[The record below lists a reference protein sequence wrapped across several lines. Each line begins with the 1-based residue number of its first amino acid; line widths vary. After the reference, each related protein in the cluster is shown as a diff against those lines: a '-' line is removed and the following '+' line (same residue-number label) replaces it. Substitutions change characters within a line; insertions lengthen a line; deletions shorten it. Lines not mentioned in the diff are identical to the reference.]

1 MSAVDACGACAGV
14 SPQTPEVVTNRAGLS
29 SIRYRVGT
37 QPLFKE
43 SMQARLGT
51 LPELRTRDPGD
62 FTLGLIDAWASVAD
76 VLSFYQERI
85 ANESFLRTATER
97 RSLAGLA
104 ELVGYVP
111 QPGVAA
117 STWLAFTMMQAP
129 GTPGSPSTS
138 VDIPAGTRVQSIPL
152 PGGLPQT
159 FETIETVPA
168 RVEWNAFRP
177 SLSLAQTVDADTTDV
192 LLTGVSTG
200 LKPGDSVI
208 VAPSEQGSRPV
219 LRTVSSVTPMT
230 AEQQTR
236 ITLRPAISGAQ
247 VPAPAPPPPRRLRPL
262 IALESL
268 RVDTLPLHIASTFAA
283 PRNWSFV
290 TQQVLT
296 SKAPFIARADDLHVL
311 GWRLGLKLTHL
322 FRTLAAW
329 TPPVAPS
336 VYALRT
342 KASLFGYNAPDPRS
356 LPTAVATAYK
366 DDIGTGGDWQPPS
379 DTMDPLLDAAYP
391 RIAPGGDAAPSFA
404 ALRWSDSQG
413 DHWVVANVDGVAEHG
428 IAKYTMSGKVTQLR
442 MSVVGQSDSG
452 PVSVSYPN
460 FSSYRGATLQAE
472 SEALPLA
479 RLPNDDPLPAG
490 SQIDLDTWVDG
501 LHAGQ
506 RLIVSGE
513 LADSPGNHASEMV
526 QIQAVEHAIGADG
539 GTTLT
544 LVSALTQAYVRK
556 TVTINGNVAPATHG
570 SAANEVLGSGNA
582 SVPSQRFTLR
592 QSPLTHVSAAT
603 PSGVASTLVLR
614 VNGVR
619 WSEVHDFYGS
629 TPADRVYIAR
639 LNEDG
644 STSVGFGDG
653 VNGARPA
660 TGTENIVASYRKG
673 IGAVGNVAAGQLT
686 LLQTRPLGVQ
696 GVANPTP
703 ATGGTDAETAD
714 DIRTNAALGLRTLG
728 RIVSLQDYEDFAR
741 AFGGIAKALANW
753 TWHGQ
758 TRGVF
763 LTVAGIDGAEVEADG
778 AVFGHLLAA
787 IGDSAEPGVPVR
799 LCSYRRGA
807 FTFSANL
814 MVDPAWDMDA
824 VLAAA
829 QQAARDAFSFARRSF
844 GQAVTRSEIIALL
857 QGVPGVVAVQV
868 SGLRRTDTALFV
880 AASRLAVLRENA
892 QIDAALPQVGADASV
907 LAAELLTLDP
917 RPLNLV
923 ATWAEAPP

>member
-1 MSAVDACGACAGV
+1 MNVELDACGACAGT
-14 SPQTPEVVTNRAGLS
+14 SPQTPAPVANRAGLS
-29 SIRYRVGT
+29 AIGYRVGT

-117 STWLAFTMMQAP
+117 STWLAFTLMQAP
-129 GTPGSPSTS
+129 GAAPTA
-138 VDIPAGTRVQSIPL
+138 VEVPAGTRVQSIPL

-159 FETIETVPA
+159 FETLEAVPA

-177 SLSLAQTVDADTTDV
+177 SLSLAQTVDADTTEV
-192 LLTGVSTG
+192 LLSGVSTG
-200 LKPGDSVI
+200 LKPGDSVV
-208 VAPSEQGSRPV
+208 VAPSDAGSRPV
-219 LRTVSSVTPMT
+219 LRTVAGVTPMA

-236 ITLRPAISGAQ
+236 VTLRPAISGAQ
-247 VPAPAPPPPRRLRPL
+247 VPAPAPPPPRPRRPR
-262 IALESL
+262 IAFESL
-268 RVDTLPLHIASTFAA
+268 RADTVPLHITATFAA

-290 TQQVLT
+290 TQQALSAHV
-296 SKAPFIARADDLHVL
+296 PFVARADDLKVF
-311 GWRLGLKLTHL
+311 GWRFGLKLRHL

-329 TPPVAPS
+329 SPPVAPS
-336 VYALRT
+336 IYALRT

-356 LPTAVATAYK
+356 LPAAISGQYSDEYVA
-366 DDIGTGGDWQPPS
+366 GGDWVPPA
-379 DTMDPLLDAAYP
+379 DVLDPLLDASYP

-404 ALRWSDSQG
+404 ALRWSDAQG

-428 IAKYTMSGKVTQLR
+428 IAKYTMTGKVTQLR
-442 MSVVGQSDSG
+442 LSVVGQSDSG
-452 PVSVSYPN
+452 PVSIAYPS

-479 RLPNDDPLPAG
+479 RLPNEDPLPAD

-513 LADSPGNHASEMV
+513 LADAPGNLASEMV
-526 QIQAVEHAIGADG
+526 QIQAVAHAIGADG
-539 GTTLT
+539 GTSLT

-556 TVTINGNVAPATHG
+556 TVTINGNVAAATHG
-570 SAANEVLGSGNA
+570 SAVSEVLGSGNA
-582 SVPSQRFTLR
+582 AVPSQRFTLR

-603 PSGVASTLVLR
+603 PSGVASTLALR
-614 VNGVR
+614 VNGVQWR
-619 WSEVHDFYGS
+619 EVHDFFGS
-629 TPADRVYIAR
+629 GPRDRVYVAR
-639 LNEDG
+639 LDDDG
-644 STSVGFGDG
+644 STVVGFGDG
-653 VNGARPA
+653 SHGARPP

-673 IGAVGNVAAGQLT
+673 IGAVGNVGAGQLT

-696 GVANPTP
+696 GVTNPTP
-703 ATGGTDAETAD
+703 ATGGADAETAD
-714 DIRTNAALGLRTLG
+714 DIRANAALGLSTLG

-741 AFGGIAKALANW
+741 AFGGIAKARATW
-753 TWHGQ
+753 TWFGQ

-763 LTVAGIDGAEVEADG
+763 LTVAGIDGADVESGG
-778 AVFGHLLAA
+778 AVFGHLLSA
-787 IGDSAEPGVPVR
+787 IGDAAEPNVPVR
-799 LCSYRRGA
+799 LSSYRRGA

-814 MVDPAWDMDA
+814 MIDPARDMDA

-829 QQAARDAFSFARRSF
+829 QQAARDAFSFARRGF
-844 GQAVTRSEIIALL
+844 GQAVARSEVIALL

-868 SGLRRTDTALFV
+868 SALRRTDTALFV
-880 AASRLAVLRENA
+880 PAARLAVLRENA
-892 QIDAALPQVGADASV
+892 QIDAALPQVGSDASV

-917 RPLNLV
+917 RPLDLV